1 MSTNLITKSISL
13 RLPFWMTVDQ
23 LDSIARIKRS
33 TIEDYMRRNL
43 LERPMLR
50 TCADELAKAFN
61 MTFDEFVEMHD
72 GDYGIISDH
81 CRDHLY
87 DERRPTVQTDV
98 CAEPACKMRVSI
110 TELNRNEGLWCDNC
124 A

>member
-1 MSTNLITKSISL
+1 MIMSIFQHRIQKTYPCTYETKECVI
-13 RLPFWMTVDQ
+13 
-23 LDSIARIKRS
+23 
-33 TIEDYMRRNL
+33 
-43 LERPMLR
+43 R

-87 DERRPTVQTDV
+87 DERRPTVKTDV
-98 CAEPACKMRVSI
+98 CAEPACRMRVSI